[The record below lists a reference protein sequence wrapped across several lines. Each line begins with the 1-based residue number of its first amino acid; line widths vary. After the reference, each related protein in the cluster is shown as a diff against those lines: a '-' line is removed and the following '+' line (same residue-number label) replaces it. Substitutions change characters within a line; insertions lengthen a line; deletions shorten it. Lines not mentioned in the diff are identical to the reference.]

1 MSKRKHPTG
10 GGIVVSMVV
19 VVVVVVVAAV
29 VIECS
34 GAEVEKPQ
42 KQSYIVYTRL
52 LLCALFI
59 ALNRKHS
66 SLAPENFPEFNETF
80 QTQVG

>member
-10 GGIVVSMVV
+10 DGIVALMA
-19 VVVVVVVAAV
+19 VVVVAAV
-29 VIECS
+29 VVVMECS
-34 GAEVEKPQ
+34 GVVVEKPQ
-42 KQSYIVYTRL
+42 KQSYTVYTRL

>member
-1 MSKRKHPTG
+1 MSKRKHPTEG
-10 GGIVVSMVV
+10 ETAVAVAVMVAVV
-19 VVVVVVVAAV
+19 VVLMMVVRWSGVGKAAEAV
-29 VIECS
+29 
-34 GAEVEKPQ
+34 
-42 KQSYIVYTRL
+42 VYTRL

-66 SLAPENFPEFNETF
+66 SLAPKNFPEFNETF